1 MSVNL
6 VGKSFLTLLD
16 YSKEEILYML
26 DVAAKLK
33 AKKKSGKKGTLLE
46 GKNIVMLFEKTST
59 RTRSSFEIGM
69 ADEGGYAAFLGM
81 ADSQFGKKESI
92 EDSAKVLGR
101 IYDGIEFRG
110 FEQKTVEDLAEYS
123 GVPVFNGLTDFDH
136 PTQALADFLTMSEHI
151 DKPYEDMKLVFVGDG
166 RNNVANCLLI
176 CAAKLGTDFAIL
188 APEELHTDPE
198 LLKMVQEY
206 AKESGAEITV
216 TSDFDKALAGADAIY
231 TDIWCSM
238 GEEHL
243 VEERV
248 ALLSPYRVTMDMLNK
263 TGNPDVIFLHCL
275 PSFHDMESTGFARK
289 IKAEFGLDICE
300 VTDEVFRSKNS
311 VVFDEAENRLH
322 TIKAVLVTHLVGFRE
337 E

>member
-6 VGKSFLTLLD
+6 VGRSFLTLLD

-26 DVAAKLK
+26 EVAAKLK
-33 AKKKSGKKGTLLE
+33 AKKKAGIRGNLLE
-46 GKNIVMLFEKTST
+46 GKNLVMLFEKTST
-59 RTRSSFEIGM
+59 RTRSSFEVGM
-69 ADEGGYAAFLGM
+69 QDEGGHATFLGM
-81 ADSQFGKKESI
+81 ADSQFGKKESV

-110 FEQKTVEDLAEYS
+110 FAQKTVEDLAKYS

-166 RNNVANCLLI
+166 RNNVANCLII

-188 APEELHTDPE
+188 APEELHTDAG
-198 LLKMVQEY
+198 LLDMVKGFAE
-206 AKESGAEITV
+206 ESGAKITV
-216 TSDFDKALAGADAIY
+216 TSNFEEALKGADAIY

-243 VEERV
+243 IEERV
-248 ALLSPYRVTMDMLNK
+248 ALLSPYKVTMDMLK
-263 TGNPDVIFLHCL
+263 MTGNPDVIFLHCL
-275 PSFHDMESTGFARK
+275 PSFHDMETGFARK
-289 IKAEFGLDICE
+289 VMDEFGLDICE
-300 VTDEVFRSKNS
+300 VTDEVFRSRNS

-322 TIKAVLVTHLVGFRE
+322 TIKAVLVTHLAGYRE
-337 E
+337 

>member
-6 VGKSFLTLLD
+6 VGRSFLTLLD

-26 DVAAKLK
+26 EVAAKLK
-33 AKKKSGKKGTLLE
+33 AKKKAGIRGNLLE
-46 GKNIVMLFEKTST
+46 GKNLVMLFEKTST
-59 RTRSSFEIGM
+59 RTRSSFEVGM
-69 ADEGGYAAFLGM
+69 QDEGGHATFLGM
-81 ADSQFGKKESI
+81 ADSQFGKKESV

-110 FEQKTVEDLAEYS
+110 FAQKTVEDLAKYS

-166 RNNVANCLLI
+166 RNNVANCLII

-188 APEELHTDPE
+188 APEELHTDAE
-198 LLKMVQEY
+198 LLDMVKGFAE
-206 AKESGAEITV
+206 ESGAKITV
-216 TSDFDKALAGADAIY
+216 TSNFEEALKGADAIY

-243 VEERV
+243 IEERV
-248 ALLSPYRVTMDMLNK
+248 ALLSPYKVTMDMLK
-263 TGNPDVIFLHCL
+263 MTGNPDVIFLHCL
-275 PSFHDMESTGFARK
+275 PSFHDMETGFARK
-289 IKAEFGLDICE
+289 VMDEFGLDICE
-300 VTDEVFRSKNS
+300 VTDEVFRSRNS

-322 TIKAVLVTHLVGFRE
+322 TIKAVLVTHLAGYRE
-337 E
+337 